1 MGKHRCCLVLVAD
14 PTVID
19 TRQSLSAPA
28 QQEGCRMIVGV
39 PAETY
44 PGEQRVAL
52 VPGDV
57 PALLKAGSEVVV
69 ESGAGVPAGFPDAA
83 YVERGARMVPSRS
96 EVYASAEIVLRVRTA
111 GAAGTQAADDTA
123 DLRAGQI
130 VIGFLDPLWK
140 PQEIAAL
147 AERNITAMSVEMV
160 PRISRAQSMDALSSM
175 ATVAGYKA
183 VMLAAGTLPRMFP
196 MLMTAAGTITPARVF
211 VIGAGVAGLQAAAM
225 AKRMGAKVEAYDVRA
240 AVKEQV
246 ESVGAKFVELPLEA
260 GDSEDKGGY
269 AKAQGED
276 FYRRQQQL
284 MAEVVARNNV
294 VITTAAIPGKPSP
307 RLITAD
313 MVAGMEPGSVI
324 VDLAAEH
331 GGNCE
336 LSHPDETIVAH
347 GVTILGPTNLATTI
361 PNHASQLYSR
371 NLTNLLKLLVKDG
384 QINLDMEDEII
395 RDSTVAHAGE
405 VTNQRLR
412 DMLGSTQT
420 VTS

>member
-1 MGKHRCCLVLVAD
+1 
-14 PTVID
+14 
-19 TRQSLSAPA
+19 
-28 QQEGCRMIVGV
+28 MIVGV